1 MLVLAQACTLLMKY
15 VRALFISFCISG
27 VISNT
32 YLHTLS
38 NAKDCRLFTGLYGG
52 ILIKVVIKSKIIQVK
67 IINYI
72 INYKNIF

>member
-15 VRALFISFCISG
+15 SREPFTSFCISG

-32 YLHTLS
+32 YLHTRS
-38 NAKDCRLFTGLYGG
+38 SAKDCRHLTDLYGG
-52 ILIKVVIKSKIIQVK
+52 ILTNVVVKPKIQVN
-67 IINYI
+67 IINNI